1 MRKARKQL
9 LSTIE
14 QRLDP
19 LLVQHFCAVNLGFE
33 DQALGIYEQMAF
45 SAFHFLATYS
55 ISSLRSTYPCGL
67 HRLAVHYACTRLR
80 ISLEAY
86 SQTLAQGSVQ
96 LLPGTVD
103 APSSEVVV
111 VDGLPGREL
120 MRQQSPIT
128 AATHYVED
136 GVKELTQSVDSRP
149 SASLWGREIRLY
161 ASPLGVGEVGWVSL
175 SHAC

>member
-1 MRKARKQL
+1 M
-9 LSTIE
+9 
-14 QRLDP
+14 
-19 LLVQHFCAVNLGFE
+19 NLGFE

-55 ISSLRSTYPCGL
+55 ISSLCSTDPCGL
-67 HRLAVHYACTRLR
+67 HRLAIHYACAGLR

-86 SQTLAQGSVQ
+86 SQTLAQVSVQ

-103 APSSEVVV
+103 PPSSEVVV
-111 VDGLPGREL
+111 NGLPRRKL
-120 MRQQSPIT
+120 VRQQAPSTP
-128 AATHYVED
+128 ATHDVED
-136 GVKELTQSVDSRP
+136 GVKELTQSVDSRS